1 MDEALT
7 LTSFWAS
14 PISLLTPW
22 KILERGCA
30 VINGSSSSLL
40 ISSSPSKSSS
50 YNFSFLSLR

>member
-22 KILERGCA
+22 KILEGGCA
-30 VINGSSSSLL
+30 VINGSSSSLF
-40 ISSSPSKSSS
+40 IHS
-50 YNFSFLSLR
+50 